1 MKDSAPSPRRLQYL
15 RDYRRRKRSI
25 RLWQVC
31 LLAGLFALWEL
42 TTRLGLSDGF
52 LTSSPSRMAGTLQS
66 LWHSGDLWRHIGTSC
81 LETVVGFTAG
91 TLLGTAIA
99 VAMWWWEKLARVLD
113 PYLVVLNALPK
124 TALGPIFIVWMG
136 AGMGAIIVMTLAIS
150 LIVTIL
156 TMYQGFMT
164 TDPEKLRLMRS
175 LGARRS
181 QMLWLLVFPANC
193 PTLFNTLKVNV
204 GLSWVGVI
212 MGEFLVSRAG
222 LGYLIVYGSQVFNMD
237 LVMTSVL
244 ILALAA
250 VVMYQLVLRVEKILN
265 RTWGGTVMKKVFA
278 CLLAVCM
285 VLPALAG
292 CSQPQE
298 TTAVRLSEVTH
309 SVFYAPQYVAISQG
323 FFADEGLTVEL
334 SNGGGADK
342 VMTAVVSGQADIG
355 LAGPEASIYVAQQGK
370 EDPPVIFAQLT
381 RRDGSFL
388 VGRSDGPFRWEDL
401 RGSTII
407 GGRAGGVPEMTLEYV
422 LRQHGLTPGED
433 VTVDTSV
440 QFNMMA
446 GAFTGGGGDYVTL
459 FEPTAT
465 EVEQAGKGYILCS
478 IGQESGEIP
487 YTAYFANRSYLTAN
501 AGTVQRFTNA
511 IARAQRWVAE
521 HTDRE
526 VAEAICGQ
534 FPDTDLAVLE
544 RVCARHREIDAWNLT
559 PVMEQAA
566 LERLETVMTTAGQLK
581 QEEWVDFD
589 RLVDTSFA
597 QKAS

>member
-1 MKDSAPSPRRLQYL
+1 
-15 RDYRRRKRSI
+15 
-25 RLWQVC
+25 
-31 LLAGLFALWEL
+31 
-42 TTRLGLSDGF
+42 
-52 LTSSPSRMAGTLQS
+52 
-66 LWHSGDLWRHIGTSC
+66 
-81 LETVVGFTAG
+81 
-91 TLLGTAIA
+91 
-99 VAMWWWEKLARVLD
+99 
-113 PYLVVLNALPK
+113 
-124 TALGPIFIVWMG
+124 
-136 AGMGAIIVMTLAIS
+136 
-150 LIVTIL
+150 
-156 TMYQGFMT
+156 
-164 TDPEKLRLMRS
+164 
-175 LGARRS
+175 
-181 QMLWLLVFPANC
+181 
-193 PTLFNTLKVNV
+193 
-204 GLSWVGVI
+204 
-212 MGEFLVSRAG
+212 
-222 LGYLIVYGSQVFNMD
+222 
-237 LVMTSVL
+237 
-244 ILALAA
+244 
-250 VVMYQLVLRVEKILN
+250 
-265 RTWGGTVMKKVFA
+265 MKKVFA

-342 VMTAVVSGQADIG
+342 VMTAVVSGGADIG
-355 LAGPEASIYVAQQGK
+355 LAGPESCIYIHAQGK
-370 EDPPVIFAQLT
+370 DDLPVIFAQLT
-381 RRDGSFL
+381 KRDGSFL
-388 VGRSDGPFRWEDL
+388 VGRSDEAFDWNDL
-401 RGSTII
+401 KGKTII
-407 GGRAGGVPEMTLEYV
+407 GGRKGGVPEMTLEYV
-422 LRQHGLTPGED
+422 LKQHGIVPQED
-433 VTVDTSV
+433 AVVDTSV

-501 AGTVQRFTNA
+501 ADTVQRFTNA

-589 RLVDTSFA
+589 RLVDNSFA